1 MSVNSRFSAWIDRP
15 VRQVA
20 LGLGIVTLVAAG
32 AGAAL
37 ATPPTAGLAC
47 SDVAK
52 GRLSDDMAVNM
63 RGPTDFYIQDVVL
76 QPGANTGW
84 HTHPGIEH
92 TIVKSGSLVVIPA
105 SCTPHTYTAGQAIYN
120 APNVTHFA
128 RNDSSAP
135 VEIYVT
141 YTVPAGAAVRGD
153 AAAPC
158 P

>member
-1 MSVNSRFSAWIDRP
+1 MSTSNRFSAWIDRP
-15 VRQVA
+15 LRRAA
-20 LGLGIVTLVAAG
+20 LGVGIVTLVAVG

-37 ATPPTAGLAC
+37 ATPPTAGIART
-47 SDVAK
+47 DVAK
-52 GRLSDDMAVNM
+52 GTVKEDMNVNM
-63 RGPTDFYIQDVVL
+63 RGPTDFYIQDVVI
-76 QPGANTGW
+76 QPGANSGW

-92 TIVKSGSLVVIPA
+92 TIVKSGSIVVITA
-105 SCTPHTYTAGQAIYN
+105 SCTPRTYTAGQAIYN